1 MRCSPSA
8 AGNGLAAYASRMLAI
23 VRCQDWRRRRNPAR
37 AITES
42 AVPRSP
48 IDAGSGTVP
57 VSEKAALKVGAGW
70 SADGGP
76 TISVPTRSQ
85 SGSRN
90 YQLLQVIRVEN

>member
-37 AITES
+37 DITES

-48 IDAGSGTVP
+48 IDAGSGMVP
-57 VSEKAALKVGAGW
+57 VSEKAALNAPTPTYRCR
-70 SADGGP
+70 SAANRDPGTDP
-76 TISVPTRSQ
+76 
-85 SGSRN
+85 GSSSEDR
-90 YQLLQVIRVEN
+90 